1 MRPRSLPL
9 RPNLEHLQKQAK
21 TLLKAANEGDR
32 DAALKFRTSRPALAK
47 ASDTEIATAKLS
59 LRDAQAAIAREYGF
73 EKWSDL
79 KKRVTELSQSDLL
92 EVETMEHAIY
102 TPESYTD
109 RIRQGLGNC
118 LVETNISRG
127 EKIVN
132 KVRDRHDLGD
142 RVVLITTDRQSAFD
156 RVLAAVPFKGQALNL
171 TSAWWFE
178 QTRHIVPNQVVS
190 IPDPNVTVANKC
202 TVFPIEFVVRG
213 YITGTT
219 STALWTV
226 YQSGQRSYCGIDLPE
241 GLVKNQKLPSN
252 YLTPSTKEED
262 HDRPISP
269 DEIVSENWMT
279 ADDWEQCSRI
289 AQTLFAFGQAK
300 TAENGLI
307 LVDTKYEMGRD
318 KNGEILLVDEIH
330 TPDSSRFWIADTYQ
344 QRMREGREPDNVDKE
359 FLRLW
364 FTDNCNPYEDEVLPP
379 APDDLVIELS
389 RRYIYLYEKI
399 TGRSFEFPG
408 ADQPIETRLASNLQG
423 IT

>member
-1 MRPRSLPL
+1 MRPRSFPL
-9 RPNLEHLQKQAK
+9 RPSLEHLQKQSKA
-21 TLLKAANEGDR
+21 LLKAVNEGDR
-32 DAALKFRTSRPALAK
+32 DAALKFRRSSPALAK

-79 KKRVTELSQSDLL
+79 KKRVTELSQSDLV
-92 EVETMEHAIY
+92 EVETMENAIY

-109 RIRQGLGNC
+109 RIRQELGNC
-118 LVETNISRG
+118 LIETNISQG
-127 EKIVN
+127 KKVVN

-142 RVVLITTDRQSAFD
+142 RVLLITTDRQSAFD

-178 QTRHIVPNQVVS
+178 QTRHIVSNQVLS
-190 IPDPNVTVANKC
+190 IPDPNVTIAEKC

-226 YQSGQRSYCGIDLPE
+226 YQSGRRHYCGIDLPD
-241 GLVKNQKLPSN
+241 GLVKNQKLPTN
-252 YLTPSTKEED
+252 ILTPTTKGD

-269 DEIVSENWMT
+269 DEIVSEKWMT

-289 AQTLFAFGQAK
+289 AQELFAFGQAK
-300 TAENGLI
+300 AAENGLI

-344 QRMREGREPDNVDKE
+344 QRMREGQEPDNVDKE

-364 FTDNCNPYEDEVLPP
+364 FTENCNPYEDEVLPP